1 MNLFGFVVEA
11 LAGSYTE
18 EQVNSK
24 LKQMGAHDW
33 AAWVIASIGVAGFL
47 KILKDHVL
55 VEYTQVA
62 IEVKFPNN
70 QKRQF
75 DNSGEFDKW
84 LSQQSKEYQKK
95 CLEYWAESEGLALRY
110 SYAEYPVDSTPWIRN
125 IYQKKPT
132 K

>member
-62 IEVKFPNN
+62 IEVTFPNN

-75 DNSGEFDKW
+75 ENSGEFQKW
-84 LSQQSKEYQKK
+84 LSQQSKEYQAQ
-95 CLEYWAESEGLALRY
+95 CLECWTESSRLARKYSSAECHRNL
-110 SYAEYPVDSTPWIRN
+110 TPWIRN

-132 K
+132 